1 MGHPNNTKVCSKCS
15 KDKPITSFSKRK
27 ASADGLQRLCKDC
40 SKIKNKQF
48 YTENKKYFQDRYAS
62 QKEIILI
69 KNRKWNK
76 QNKDKIEQHKL
87 KFYQSNP
94 SYYSNYAKHNKEK
107 IIKNRRNR
115 EKIRTKT
122 EPLFRLKKNYR
133 NRLYDYYRGTNR
145 SKRSE
150 EIVGLSWIEFK
161 IYIENKFLSGMTW
174 DNYGEWHIDHI
185 IPLCSAS
192 NGDDLE
198 KLFHY
203 SNCQPLWKKDNISK
217 GGKIIF

>member
-1 MGHPNNTKVCSKCS
+1 MNTKICSKCNE
-15 KDKPITSFSKRK
+15 DKCTTSFSKRK
-27 ASADGLQRLCKDC
+27 ASSDGLQKVCKDC
-40 SKIKNKQF
+40 SKIRNEQF
-48 YTENKKYFQDRYAS
+48 YKENKTYYQERYIS
-62 QKEIILI
+62 NKEAILI
-69 KNRKWNK
+69 QNKKWNK
-76 QNKDKIEQHKL
+76 QNKDRTDQHKL
-87 KFYQSNP
+87 QFYQNNP
-94 SYYSNYAKHNKEK
+94 SYHKKYLEKNKEK

-115 EKIRTKT
+115 ENFRRKT
-122 EPLFRLKKNYR
+122 EPLFKLKNNYR

-150 EIVGLSWIEFK
+150 EIIGLSWIEFK
-161 IYIENKFLSGMTW
+161 LYIETKFLEGMSW

-192 NGDDLE
+192 NDGDLE

>member
-1 MGHPNNTKVCSKCS
+1 M
-15 KDKPITSFSKRK
+15 SKRE
-27 ASADGLQRLCKDC
+27 
-40 SKIKNKQF
+40 
-48 YTENKKYFQDRYAS
+48 T
-62 QKEIILI
+62 
-69 KNRKWNK
+69 
-76 QNKDKIEQHKL
+76 
-87 KFYQSNP
+87 
-94 SYYSNYAKHNKEK
+94 

-115 EKIRTKT
+115 ENFRRKT
-122 EPLFRLKKNYR
+122 EPLFKLKNNYR

-150 EIVGLSWIEFK
+150 EIIGLSWIEFK
-161 IYIENKFLSGMTW
+161 LYIETKFLEGMSW

-192 NGDDLE
+192 NDNDLE